1 MPMKSSAYI
10 RGVGITSYG
19 RLEGLDTLDLM
30 SAAAS
35 RALDDANLQRS
46 DVDGLLVAYSTTM
59 PHLMLGT
66 VFAEQFGLRPAWA
79 HGIQVGGAT
88 GLTLVA
94 LASHLVRAGVV
105 KRVLCVAGENRLTGQ
120 SRDDSIKVLAQVGH
134 PRYEV
139 PLDASVPAY
148 YALLAARYL
157 QESGATS
164 ADLAEFAVLMRAH
177 AATHEG
183 AHFREPLTVA
193 EVLASKPIS
202 SPLRLLDC
210 CPISDGGAAVIVD
223 STPGERSAIRIA
235 GTGSA
240 HTHQHVSIAPDDIAC
255 GARESSAIAYREA
268 GCRAADIGYLG
279 IYDSFTVTLAMLLEA
294 TGFSEPGQA
303 GARARAGFYGR
314 AGEVPLNTHGGLLS
328 YGHCGAAGALAH
340 LAEAVLQM
348 RGEGGDRQIARDAGL
363 AFLHSDGGVL
373 SSHVSM
379 ILERTL

>member
-1 MPMKSSAYI
+1 MEATAFV
-10 RGVGITSYG
+10 RGVGVTPYG
-19 RLEGLDTLDLM
+19 RLEGSDTLDLM
-30 SAAAS
+30 SSAAT
-35 RALDDANLQRS
+35 RALADANLQRGE
-46 DVDGLLVAYSTTM
+46 VDGLLVAYSTTM

-66 VFAEQFGLRPAWA
+66 VFAEHFGLRPTWA
-79 HGIQVGGAT
+79 HGVQVGGAT

-139 PLDASVPAY
+139 PLGASIPAY
-148 YALLAARYL
+148 YALLAQRYL
-157 QESGATS
+157 HETGAS
-164 ADLAEFAVLMRAH
+164 PADLAELAVLMRAN
-177 AATHEG
+177 AAAHEG
-183 AHFREPLTVA
+183 AHLRQPISVA
-193 EVLASKPIS
+193 DVLASKPVS
-202 SPLRLLDC
+202 TPLRLLDC

-223 STPGERSAIRIA
+223 SMPGERAAIRIA

-240 HTHQHVSIAPDDIAC
+240 HTHQHVSMAPDDVAC
-255 GARESSAIAYREA
+255 GARESSAAAYRQA
-268 GCRAADIGYLG
+268 GYGPADIDYLG

-303 GARARAGFYGR
+303 GALARSGR
-314 AGEVPLNTHGGLLS
+314 FGRSGRLPLNTHGGLLS

-340 LAEAVLQM
+340 LAEAVCQM
-348 RGEGGDRQIARDAGL
+348 RGEAGERQIAHAARR

-373 SSHVSM
+373 SSHTSM
-379 ILERTL
+379 ILETHP